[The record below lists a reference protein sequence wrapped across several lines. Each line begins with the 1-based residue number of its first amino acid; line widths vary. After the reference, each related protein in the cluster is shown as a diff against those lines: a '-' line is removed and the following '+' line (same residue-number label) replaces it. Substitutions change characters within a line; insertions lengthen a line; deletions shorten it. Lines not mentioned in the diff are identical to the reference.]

1 MKIQFIGACHEVTGS
16 CTLLEVGGLQ
26 YLVDC
31 GMEQGI
37 DMFENVPLPVPAA
50 AIDAVFLTHA
60 HIDHS
65 GMLPK
70 LYKDG
75 FRGKIYATEA
85 TCDLCNIMLR
95 DSAHI
100 QESEAE
106 WRSRKAERAGEKKV
120 EPVYNLE
127 DAMGA
132 ISCFRRCKYDEIMR
146 IAEGVEVR
154 FTDIGHLLG
163 SACIEL
169 WLTEEE
175 EQRKI
180 VFSGDVGN
188 YDQPIINDPKR
199 VADAD
204 YVVIES
210 TYGNRLHERT
220 PQPPIKMKS
229 YDAVRA
235 LANYIQKAF
244 DRGGSVI
251 IPAFAVGRTQEMLYA
266 IREIKQYGLVKG
278 HDGFPVYVDS
288 PLAVEATGVFLQCDP
303 SCLDE
308 ETTELVNQGVNPLWF
323 DGLTLAV
330 SAEESKAINA
340 DRRPK
345 VIISAS
351 GMCEAGRIRHHLK
364 HNLWQHRNIILFVG
378 YQAEGS
384 LGRKLQEGAQTV
396 RLFGEDILVAAEIAA
411 LRGTSGHADQQGLI
425 DWLEGFIDKPK
436 VVYINHGDDGSMME
450 FQKLLNDM
458 GYTTETP
465 FSGTEYDL
473 LTGHMTVFAD
483 GRPVSRHQVSRG
495 HARALSVFN
504 DLIAA
509 AEALLHLCLGRR
521 GCTNKD
527 NAKLTS
533 QILNLI
539 QKWKE

>member
-16 CTLLEVGGLQ
+16 CTLLEVDGAQ

-37 DMFENVPLPVPAA
+37 DEFENVPLPVAA
-50 AIDAVFLTHA
+50 ARIDAVFLTHA

-106 WRSRKAERAGEKKV
+106 WRSRKAERAGEEKIQ
-120 EPVYNLE
+120 PVYTME
-127 DAMGA
+127 DALGA
-132 ISCFRRCKYDEIMR
+132 ISCFRRCKYDEIIR
-146 IAEGVEVR
+146 IAAGVELR

-188 YDQPIINDPKR
+188 YNQPIINDPKT
-199 VADAD
+199 VADTD
-204 YVVIES
+204 YLVIES
-210 TYGNRLHERT
+210 TYGNRLHQDD
-220 PQPPIKMKS
+220 PKAAQSKYYNPI
-229 YDAVRA
+229 RA
-235 LANYIQKAF
+235 LADHIQRTF

-266 IREIKQYGLVKG
+266 IREIKQRGMVTG

-288 PLAVEATGVFLQCDP
+288 PLAVEATGVFLQCDHR
-303 SCLDE
+303 CLDE
-308 ETTELVNQGVNPLWF
+308 ETMALVEQGINPLWF

-330 SAEESKAINA
+330 SAEESKAINS
-340 DRRPK
+340 DRRSK
-345 VIISAS
+345 IILSAS
-351 GMCEAGRIRHHLK
+351 GMCEAGRVRHHLK
-364 HNLWQHRNIILFVG
+364 HNLWHPSNLILFVG

-384 LGRKLQEGAQTV
+384 LGRKLQEGTDIV
-396 RLFGEDILVAAEIAA
+396 RLFGDDIVVKAEIAS
-411 LRGTSGHADQQGLI
+411 LKGTSGHADQQGLI
-425 DWLEGFIDKPK
+425 DWMEGFIEKPQL
-436 VVYINHGDDGSMME
+436 VFINHGADESMTE
-450 FQKLLNDM
+450 FQKLLKEK
-458 GYTTETP
+458 GYETEAP

-473 LTGHMTVFAD
+473 ITGRMTIFSDA
-483 GRPVSRHQVSRG
+483 RPITRQQISKG
-495 HARALSVFN
+495 HARAQSVFR
-504 DLIAA
+504 DLISA
-509 AEALLHLCLGRR
+509 AEALLHLCYTRK

-539 QKWKE
+539 QKWKD

>member
-16 CTLLEVGGLQ
+16 CTLLEVDGTQ

-37 DMFENVPLPVPAA
+37 DEFENVPLPVAA
-50 AIDAVFLTHA
+50 ARIDAVFLTHA

-106 WRSRKAERAGEKKV
+106 WRSRKAERAGEEKIQ
-120 EPVYNLE
+120 PVYTME
-127 DAMGA
+127 DALGA
-132 ISCFRRCKYDEIMR
+132 ISCFRRCKYDEIIR
-146 IAEGVEVR
+146 VAAGVELR

-188 YDQPIINDPKR
+188 YNQPIINDPKT
-199 VADAD
+199 VADTD
-204 YVVIES
+204 YLVIES
-210 TYGNRLHERT
+210 TYGNRLHQDD
-220 PQPPIKMKS
+220 PKAAQSKYYNPI
-229 YDAVRA
+229 RA
-235 LANYIQKAF
+235 LADHIQRTF

-266 IREIKQYGLVKG
+266 IREIKQRGMVTG

-288 PLAVEATGVFLQCDP
+288 PLAVEATGVFLQCDH
-303 SCLDE
+303 SCLDQ
-308 ETTELVNQGVNPLWF
+308 ETMALVEQGINPLWF

-330 SAEESKAINA
+330 SAEESKAINS
-340 DRRPK
+340 DRRSK
-345 VIISAS
+345 IILSAS
-351 GMCEAGRIRHHLK
+351 GMCEAGRVRHHLK
-364 HNLWQHRNIILFVG
+364 HNLWHPSNLILFVG

-384 LGRKLQEGAQTV
+384 LGRKLQEGTDIV
-396 RLFGEDILVAAEIAA
+396 RLFGDDIVVKAEIAS
-411 LRGTSGHADQQGLI
+411 LKGTSGHADQQGLI
-425 DWLEGFIDKPK
+425 DWMEGFIEKPQL
-436 VVYINHGDDGSMME
+436 VFINHGADESMTE
-450 FQKLLNDM
+450 FQKLLKEK
-458 GYTTETP
+458 GYETEAP

-473 LTGHMTVFAD
+473 ITGRMTIFSDA
-483 GRPVSRHQVSRG
+483 RPITRQQISKG
-495 HARALSVFN
+495 HARAQSVFR
-504 DLIAA
+504 DLISA
-509 AEALLHLCLGRR
+509 AEALLHLCYTRK

-539 QKWKE
+539 QKWKD